1 MAPQPPKLTIVPY
14 LQDWDPAAQRL
25 TVNLLVTPID
35 DPRQPLTNGWGGA
48 PVPASGSFQGA
59 KIVLEPHL
67 SNDPGRIPNRADV
80 PGTGASLPLT
90 MPVGQPTVFQEF
102 AARFT
107 LNAPAELVT
116 QTATNRLAKYLPK
129 SYRRSFSFVAPKTPL
144 AVIDDSYHC
153 ALKCPPPPFPPAPPP
168 EELSWG
174 DAFAMMVRQPAV
186 AREAGLIHTLTLDV
200 GGTFA
205 SGGWLFFTLA
215 GGSDFEPQFAA
226 DETFVKLFATRVP
239 ALPAAAKRPLF
250 TPVLFPVARD
260 AAGAA
265 AFGSL
270 DTVFGEAQRFDDGFS
285 KIVHARQPLKNNL
298 ADDDEDT
305 EDQPPARDAGLQL
318 GWDDED
324 MVEGLN
330 RAIGTYPDG
339 STPPNAP
346 TGVAGYRVDVRFA
359 GDVAWNSL
367 CRVSSPAYRVGAID
381 IGAMKTELAVEVFPS
396 KLQDQ
401 LWMPAYCTR
410 WQGASLVADTADRR
424 LLLNRH
430 DPAPDLYSAEAA
442 DAVPLRYGR
451 EYEFRV
457 RLTDATGGGPD
468 WGEDPVNPGEAP
480 IAEWRFRRAVPPR
493 RVAVTPVAPAPGS
506 PPTRYDISRPG
517 IGFPEAEFADAPK
530 AFARLAAIANAN
542 LAGGAP
548 AQPVEIP
555 DPDTAFVEITV
566 WVRPPRFDP
575 AANPDGWQA
584 LYRTHRRYPPM
595 APDGSAPDYELEL
608 DWIDCARLSDVV
620 WEVPTQPAGTV
631 SGPVPVPTARDV
643 RVEVRGVGEA
653 DLTYWMSE
661 TARRGAPLDLEA
673 DPYHVPAQAE
683 GPVFAAHDPTMAVAS
698 VFLQPDPPSSAP
710 TLARVLQRRAGPVL
724 PKRLAAAVGLVEE
737 GGTIFGPEGE
747 RLVFGCAG
755 LKHHLPPDASSL
767 ALTAEDELPH
777 QWISVVRLRLDRD
790 WTWRG
795 LATPSFSVSRQ
806 VTQIGSGAVSTKALG
821 TVSLAHT
828 VNRQATKG
836 TLNREMTELV
846 FVDGMVPP
854 LHNGLPYE
862 LEVTYTIT
870 ATLESGA
877 TETVVLTNHVPV
889 TTKPQQLPKIASV
902 GHAFSDYVI
911 DGPDYARTEVRR
923 RMLWVEFAEAP
934 KDPRDTYFARVLAE
948 APDPMLL
955 PATEPVSDPPG
966 YEDPALDPEMVR
978 LIRPGQAD
986 DFAGLSAMQRLISAA
1001 DDPSGRFYLIPLP
1014 PNMTPDSKELFG
1026 FFTYEFRVGH
1036 DRGTPTAPFWST
1048 AQGRYG
1054 PAMVVEGVQ
1063 HPPPTLLCATDR
1075 RDDRVEAY
1083 APFAQPVHE
1092 GRTRMP
1098 RSPNTELWV
1107 ALYAR
1112 VMQADGSTRRPIQLD
1127 ARQAHLI
1134 RRPIKTAAPPT
1145 GSVHWLMP
1153 EVKDLLATYG
1163 LPEDTPLSALAIE
1176 VLPEPNSRFA
1186 DPLGGDLSQVRIL
1199 RTSPLVEVDT
1209 DCCA

>member
-14 LQDWDPAAQRL
+14 LQAWDAGARRL

-35 DPRQPLTNGWGGA
+35 DPRRPLSDGWGGA
-48 PVPASGSFQGA
+48 PVPASGSFEGA
-59 KIVLEPHL
+59 KIALEPHL
-67 SNDPGRIPNRADV
+67 SNDPGRVPNRTAV
-80 PGTGASLPLT
+80 PGTGASLALT
-90 MPVGQPTVFQEF
+90 MPPGQPSVFQEF
-102 AARFT
+102 AARFALT
-107 LNAPAELVT
+107 APAERVT
-116 QTATNRLAKYLPK
+116 QTAAHRLAKYLPK
-129 SYRRSFSFVAPKTPL
+129 SYRRAFSFVRPKTPL

-168 EELSWG
+168 DALSWG

-186 AREAGLIHTLTLDV
+186 AREAGLIHTVTLDV
-200 GGTFA
+200 GATFA
-205 SGGWLFFTLA
+205 NGGWLFFTLA
-215 GGSDFEPQFAA
+215 AGSDFAPQFAA
-226 DETFVKLFATRVP
+226 DESFVKLFATRVP
-239 ALPAAAKRPLF
+239 ELPAAGTRPLF

-270 DTVFGEAQRFDDGFS
+270 DTVFGEAQRFDDGFA
-285 KIVHARQPLKNNL
+285 KIVHARQPLKNDL

-330 RAIGTYPDG
+330 RAVGIYPDG
-339 STPPNAP
+339 STPPDAP
-346 TGVAGYRVDVRFA
+346 TGVAGYRVDVRFKGDA
-359 GDVAWNSL
+359 GWNSL

-381 IGAMKTELAVEVFPS
+381 LGAMATELAVEVYPS
-396 KLQDQ
+396 TLQNQ

-410 WQGASLVADTADRR
+410 WQGDSLVADTADRR

-430 DPAPDLYSAEAA
+430 DGKPDLYAPEAA

-451 EYEFRV
+451 DYEFRV

-468 WGEDPVNPGEAP
+468 WTADPVNAGEAP
-480 IAEWRFRRAVPPR
+480 VAGWRFRRAVPARPVS
-493 RVAVTPVAPAPGS
+493 VAPVAPAAGH
-506 PPTRYDISRPG
+506 PPSRYRIARPG

-542 LAGGAP
+542 LAGGGSA
-548 AQPVEIP
+548 PVEIP
-555 DPDTAFVEITV
+555 DPDTAFLEVTV

-575 AANPDGWQA
+575 AADPNGWQV
-584 LYRTHRRYPPM
+584 LYRTHRRFPPL
-595 APDGSAPDYELEL
+595 APDGSAAAIDLVL
-608 DWIDCARLSDVV
+608 DWTDCARLSDIA
-620 WEVPTQPAGTV
+620 WEVPTQPAGSV
-631 SGPVPVPTARDV
+631 AGPVPVPTARDV
-643 RVEVRGVGEA
+643 RVEVRGVGRV
-653 DLTYWMSE
+653 DLTYWVGES
-661 TARRGAPLDLEA
+661 ARRGAPRDLEA
-673 DPYHVPAQAE
+673 DPYHVPARAE
-683 GPVFAAHDPTMAVAS
+683 GPVFAAHDPVMAIAS
-698 VFLQPDPPSSAP
+698 VYLQPDPPSAAP
-710 TLARVLQRRAGPVL
+710 TRARVLQKRAGPVL
-724 PKRLAAAVGLVEE
+724 PKRLAAAVGLEE
-737 GGTIFGPEGE
+737 EDGTVFGPEGR

-755 LKHHLPPDASSL
+755 LKHHLPPDVSSL

-795 LATPSFSVSRQ
+795 LATPSFRISRQ
-806 VTQIGSGAVSTKALG
+806 VTPIGSGAVGTKALG

-828 VNRQATKG
+828 VNRQATRG
-836 TLNREMTELV
+836 TPDREMTELV
-846 FVDGMVPP
+846 FIDGLVPP

-862 LEVTYTIT
+862 LEVAYTIT
-870 ATLESGA
+870 ATLETGA
-877 TETVVLTNHVPV
+877 TETVVLTNHLPV
-889 TTKPQQLPKIASV
+889 TTPPSQLPRIAAV
-902 GHAFSDYVI
+902 GHAFSDYVV

-923 RMLWVEFAEAP
+923 RMLWVEFGS
-934 KDPRDTYFARVLAE
+934 DPRDGRDTYFARVLAQ

-955 PATEPVSDPPG
+955 PAVEPVADPPG
-966 YEDPALDPEMVR
+966 YEDPAIDPEMVR

-986 DFAGLSAMQRLISAA
+986 DFAGLSAMQRLIPAA
-1001 DDPSGRFYLIPLP
+1001 DDPTGRFYLIPLP

-1054 PAMVVEGVQ
+1054 PSLVLEGVQ
-1063 HPPPTLLCATDR
+1063 HPPPTLLCSTDR
-1075 RDDRVEAY
+1075 RDGRIEAY
-1083 APFAQPVHE
+1083 APFAEPVHE
-1092 GRTRMP
+1092 GRVRMP
-1098 RSPNTELWV
+1098 LTPNTELWV

-1127 ARQAHLI
+1127 ARQAHPI
-1134 RRPIKTAAPPT
+1134 RRQVKTAAPPT
-1145 GSVHWLMP
+1145 GSVRWLLP
-1153 EVKDLLATYG
+1153 EVKDLLEIYG

-1176 VLPEPNSRFA
+1176 VLPEPNGRFA

-1199 RTSPLVEVDT
+1199 RTSPLVEIDS